1 MYKEYTTSP
10 TVSTEILMLSC
21 SIDKMEV
28 YDVATS
34 DIPQD
39 LLQTNYGKG
48 YIHIKMEG
56 SMVNLLE
63 DIDLVYFK
71 DFIYLDIR
79 GRKIMHK
86 EAKKAIYSTLEAS
99 LLFWT
104 KLLQESIKMGYK
116 RKKYDWCVIKKFVK
130 GKKCTIL
137 WHGKNIKVLHVNSDI
152 VSSIFS
158 EIDAE
163 YGKISKMTITR
174 GKIRKYL
181 GVTIEYSS
189 TGKVKLSMVD

>member
-63 DIDLVYFK
+63 EIDMFYFK
-71 DFIYLDIR
+71 DFIYMDIR
-79 GRKIMHK
+79 GRK
-86 EAKKAIYSTLEAS
+86 
-99 LLFWT
+99 
-104 KLLQESIKMGYK
+104 
-116 RKKYDWCVIKKFVK
+116 
-130 GKKCTIL
+130 
-137 WHGKNIKVLHVNSDI
+137 
-152 VSSIFS
+152 
-158 EIDAE
+158 
-163 YGKISKMTITR
+163 
-174 GKIRKYL
+174 
-181 GVTIEYSS
+181 
-189 TGKVKLSMVD
+189 